1 MTFFSSAAKICSQ
14 GLITVAGEVAN
25 AIELI
30 LACVACL
37 LPELFICGSLSNG
50 TLLAKGL
57 SAFRPD
63 SDRLLHGSRLS
74 APEFGL
80 GAWII
85 SDPWD
90 AGKLF

>member
-1 MTFFSSAAKICSQ
+1 MPSSLSLPASP
-14 GLITVAGEVAN
+14 V
-25 AIELI
+25 
-30 LACVACL
+30 L
-37 LPELFICGSLSNG
+37 LPELFICGALSNG
-50 TLLAKGL
+50 NLLAKSL
-57 SAFRPD
+57 TAFRPD

-80 GAWII
+80 GAWIK